1 MIITTQRL
9 LELGLTEE
17 ETKKYSGMH
26 LNTKGE
32 DISDEELW
40 NIIHL
45 VNKIKADKQERKWGI
60 WW

>member
-26 LNTKGE
+26 LNTKDE
-32 DISDEELW
+32 DISDEDLW
-40 NIIHL
+40 SIIHL
-45 VNKIKADKQERKWGI
+45 VNKIKADKQERK
-60 WW
+60 